1 MAELNPRSQQILEL
15 RLVTGL
21 SGEECA
27 AFYGISVEPFEVAL
41 LRSGQELSREL
52 SGANRARPEAIP
64 YAEELS
70 KARALSNALET
81 GDRPPAETLG
91 KIFDD
96 IQRVR
101 ALAPEIRSR
110 AAAAEVEAQASAR
123 RRNFVWRLLLLALLG
138 AAAWL
143 YLRPG

>member
-21 SGEECA
+21 SREECA

-41 LRSGQELSREL
+41 LRSGQELSRGL
-52 SGANRARPEAIP
+52 SGAKRAPPEAIP
-64 YAEELS
+64 FAEELF
-70 KARALSNALET
+70 KARALSDALET
-81 GDRPPAETLG
+81 GDRPAAEALG

-101 ALAPEIRSR
+101 SLASEIRSQT
-110 AAAAEVEAQASAR
+110 AAAELEAQTSAP
-123 RRNFVWRLLLLALLG
+123 RRNMLWRLLLLALLG
-138 AAAWL
+138 AAALL